1 MRVAALAPAVRRFVA
16 DACLVALRLTGWAAV
31 TLLAALGCF
40 VVLFLMLGNFEAAGF
55 FAHLDNLAR
64 RFAEADAAR
73 RSHFLT
79 LVAWVSVAL
88 VLVVTACRMRSLAA
102 VFRISPGASSHA

>member
-1 MRVAALAPAVRRFVA
+1 MFA
-16 DACLVALRLTGWAAV
+16 DACVIGLRLSGWAAV

-40 VVLFLMLGNFEAAGF
+40 VLLFLMLGNFEAAGF
-55 FAHLDNLAR
+55 FSHLDNLAR

-79 LVAWVSVAL
+79 LVGWVSVAL
-88 VLVVTACRMRSLAA
+88 VLVVTACRMRSLLA
-102 VFRISPGASSHA
+102 VFRLSPGVSHA